1 MTSYTSRLISFLL
14 IYLISG
20 LSLMVSAQEI
30 ALQLYSLR
38 NQMKLDVERY
48 HEIIDQW
55 GIRYIEGGGTYG
67 MSDEDYRSL
76 LERNGLQMV
85 SIGGSFEE
93 MRDNPEAVIERAKEF
108 GAKYIVTFWIP
119 HTSGQ
124 FGIEEARNAVEVF
137 NAAGKLARDAGLT
150 FCYHPHG
157 YEFKAYGDGTL
168 FDFMIGSARD
178 FDFQMDVFWVQMGGG
193 DPLELLKKHPSK
205 FPMLHM
211 KDRKTG
217 TPGTTDGTGDVET
230 NVVLGTG
237 DIDIAG
243 IIRQAKKNGVE
254 YLIIEDESSR
264 SVSQIPQ
271 SVYFINQILNE

>member
-1 MTSYTSRLISFLL
+1 MANFPSKITFFLL

-20 LSLMVSAQEI
+20 FSISVHAQEI

-55 GIRYIEGGGTYG
+55 SIQYIEGGGTYG
-67 MSDEDYRSL
+67 MSDSDYRAL
-76 LERNGLQMV
+76 LERNGLQKV

-93 MRDNPEAVIERAKEF
+93 MRDNPQAVIERAKAF

-124 FGIEEARNAVEVF
+124 FGIADARKAVEVF
-137 NAAGKLARDAGLT
+137 NSAGKLARDAGLT

-157 YEFKAYGDGTL
+157 YEFKPYEDGTL
-168 FDFMIGSARD
+168 FDYMIQSARE
-178 FDFQMDVFWVQMGGG
+178 FDFQMDVFWVKMGGG
-193 DPLELLKKHPSK
+193 DPLELLRKHPTK
-205 FPMLHM
+205 FPLLHL

-217 TPGTTDGTGDVET
+217 TAGTTDGTGNVET

-271 SVYFINQILNE
+271 SVYYINQILNE